1 MVAQENTKAG
11 KRKSRAATGNKVF
24 AGGVKRGFPAR
35 RAGARAGQSI
45 TTKARHRAAISQP
58 QSLLPMQ
65 MLIPALPVAAAG
77 WSLLYLLFGGG
88 LAGAVVIFIVA
99 KLFGK

>member
-1 MVAQENTKAG
+1 MH
-11 KRKSRAATGNKVF
+11 F
-24 AGGVKRGFPAR
+24 
-35 RAGARAGQSI
+35 
-45 TTKARHRAAISQP
+45 
-58 QSLLPMQ
+58 
-65 MLIPALPVAAAG
+65 LIPALPVAAAG